1 MKQEP
6 KGWEKTRQQVLQRD
20 NHECRFCGVSDEAHR
35 DEHGQGLDVHHVIPR
50 ADGGNDSPRNLAAL
64 CRSCHRTMETLHAQA
79 IGEHVD
85 NYDRSLEGINQIY
98 RSGWERVKT
107 FDRRLAEFME
117 EHPTFKNELFIYD
130 ENTHADTPPAIES
143 DEWGDIVYDNH
154 PIEIDSEFRFAVAYG
169 AKKML
174 AQVIGEIDGR
184 TGVPF
189 DVGER
194 R

>member
-1 MKQEP
+1 
-6 KGWEKTRQQVLQRD
+6 
-20 NHECRFCGVSDEAHR
+20 
-35 DEHGQGLDVHHVIPR
+35 
-50 ADGGNDSPRNLAAL
+50 
-64 CRSCHRTMETLHAQA
+64 METLHAQA